1 MRNAILPTI
10 STILVLLMALVSFGT
25 LARHNT
31 TPPGYEFTDA
41 EVKAV
46 EAIESNPEYELYHN
60 DKVLVTSVNDV
71 CDVLTHTTDTEAI
84 GQAKINIV
92 TSLAQGQRFGT
103 KEDLFNASIKASDI
117 VAEAGTQFVCPGVDV
132 EPFVG
137 QGITLNAS

>member
-10 STILVLLMALVSFGT
+10 STILVLLMALIGFGV
-25 LARHNT
+25 LARHNAT
-31 TPPGYEFTDA
+31 APSYEFTDA
-41 EVKAV
+41 EIEAV
-46 EAIESNPEYELYHN
+46 EAIEANPEYELFHN
-60 DKVLVTSVNDV
+60 DQTLVTAMNDA
-71 CDVLTHTTDTEAI
+71 CEVLTHTTDTEAI

-117 VAEAGTQFVCPGVDV
+117 VAEAGAQFVCPDVEV

-137 QGITLNAS
+137 QEITLNAS